1 VLWSGVYSMVQ
12 DVYTVQGVVGKSGET
27 SSMVLTTPAL
37 ETKPSGDVSYL
48 GVQPVGSMSFIS

>member
-1 VLWSGVYSMVQ
+1 MVQ